1 MNSRLFALGLVL
13 ALLMGQYAPCAQ
25 CKEKRLPVLNL
36 EIGKKAELSMLLNAA
51 NSGPYFGQAAVGI
64 DESTTG
70 IRGGNGA
77 KRPLGQYLVAP
88 YCEFSS
94 AYTKESAETM
104 CQFAYELHR
113 FVALKGRDFDS
124 YLLNF
129 PKNKTGFNYL
139 SMADQRAFAK
149 SWWAKQ
155 KSFNGL
161 NEAQK
166 SQFIDEAVIDAT
178 NLYGRYATIIYATS
192 DYVAWQKGAVRAL
205 LQLKWYRSCD

>member
-1 MNSRLFALGLVL
+1 MNNRLFALGLVL
-13 ALLMGQYAPCAQ
+13 ALLMGQYAPSVQ
-25 CKEKRLPVLNL
+25 CKEKRLPALNF
-36 EIGKKAELSMLLNAA
+36 EIGKKAELTMLLNAA
-51 NSGPYFGQAAVGI
+51 NSRPYFGRAAVGI

-88 YCEFSS
+88 YSEFSS
-94 AYTKESAETM
+94 AYTKESTETM
-104 CQFAYELHR
+104 CQFAYALHR
-113 FVALKGRDFDS
+113 FVALKNSDYDS
-124 YLLNF
+124 YLLYF
-129 PKNKTGFNYL
+129 SKNKAGFSYL
-139 SMADQRAFAK
+139 PVSDQRAFAK
-149 SWWAKQ
+149 SWWEKQ

-166 SQFIDEAVIDAT
+166 SRFIEEAVIDAT

-205 LQLKWYRSCD
+205 VQPKQYRSCD

>member
-1 MNSRLFALGLVL
+1 MNNRLFVLGLVL
-13 ALLMGQYAPCAQ
+13 SLLTVQGVQGKSLRLSAPNIEC
-25 CKEKRLPVLNL
+25 
-36 EIGKKAELSMLLNAA
+36 GKKAELSMLLNMA
-51 NSGPYFGQAAVGI
+51 NCRPYFGRAAVGI

-88 YCEFSS
+88 NCEFSS
-94 AYTKESAETM
+94 AYTKESTEAM
-104 CQFAYELHR
+104 CQFAYALHR

-129 PKNKTGFNYL
+129 SKNKTGFNYL

-205 LQLKWYRSCD
+205 LQPKQYRSCD